1 MCFTRNTH
9 KVRKTVRGHQEGSLG
24 GEETGYSDKKEGKGI
39 MEQEG
44 LNEVGDGRT
53 DYDER

>member
-1 MCFTRNTH
+1 M
-9 KVRKTVRGHQEGSLG
+9 RGHQEGSLG
-24 GEETGYSDKKEGKGI
+24 GGEIGCIDIKGGKGI

-44 LNEVGDGRT
+44 LSEEGDGRT